1 MMERSVRQPH
11 GHTVATARV
20 DGGAIFIESL
30 VAAAIVAMIL
40 ATTFRVITDSAAR
53 ERESEQ
59 RRMALLV
66 AQSELAAVGYELP
79 LEVGENDGVSGNLA
93 WSVNVTPFSDES
105 GASSAG
111 ALSKVVVSVRPRSGG
126 RTLVA
131 LETLRLGPER

>member
-1 MMERSVRQPH
+1 MTERSIRKSDGDKV
-11 GHTVATARV
+11 TTARR
-20 DGGAIFIESL
+20 DGGAIFVESL

-40 ATTFRVITDSAAR
+40 ATTFRVIADGAAR

-66 AQSELAAVGYELP
+66 AQSELAAVGVEIP
-79 LEVGENDGVSGNLA
+79 LEPGENEGVSGDMVWTVDVA
-93 WSVNVTPFSDES
+93 PYSDES

-111 ALSKVVVSVRPRSGG
+111 DLSKVVVSVRPRAGG
-126 RTLVA
+126 RNLVA